1 MSEILLPRGY
11 KKEDTQKRKEWL
23 EKKTGFHLN
32 DSGPDNPEEF
42 RGIIENHVGY
52 MYLPLAAAGPLLI
65 NGSYANGEFYIPL
78 CTLEGTLTMSMTRGL
93 FLTRLSGGIKTC
105 HIKQELSRSP
115 IFIFKDIDHGKP
127 FIAWINE
134 HYEKIKSE
142 AESTTRH
149 GRLLR
154 IDKYPSQN
162 SVILDFVYDTAE
174 ASGQNMVTI
183 ATHKACRYIND
194 NFRCDSGFRYY
205 IESNFNGDKNPAYK
219 SLLLGRSHYVVGS
232 ALIEGRFLR
241 RILKVSAR
249 DYVDGWLQ
257 CTRGSQEAGIFGMNM
272 HVANALTAIY
282 LATGQDA
289 ASVVENSGGIISY
302 EVRNSSDLYATI
314 TMPSITVGTVG
325 GGTRLKQARKNLEF
339 LGCTGKD
346 SSKKFAEIVCAC
358 ALALELSLGGAI
370 ASDEFA
376 FSHARY
382 GRNE

>member
-1 MSEILLPRGY
+1 MSELLPPRGY
-11 KKEDTQKRKEWL
+11 KKEDTEKRKKWL

-32 DSGPDNPEEF
+32 ETGPDNPEDF
-42 RGIIENHVGY
+42 KGIIENHVGY
-52 MYLPLAAAGPLLI
+52 MHLPLAIAGPLLI
-65 NGSYANGEFYIPL
+65 DGTYAKGEFYIPL

-93 FLTRLSGGIKTC
+93 FLTHLSGGIKTN

-115 IFIFKDIDHGKP
+115 IFIFKDIDKCIP
-127 FIAWINE
+127 FIEWVNQNFEIL
-134 HYEKIKSE
+134 KRE
-142 AESTTRH
+142 AESTTRY
-149 GRLLR
+149 GKLLR

-183 ATHKACRYIND
+183 ATHKACRYIID
-194 NFRCDSGFRYY
+194 NYKCESGFRYY

-219 SLLLGRSHYVVGS
+219 SLLLGRSHFVVAS
-232 ALIEGRFLR
+232 TLIEGRLLK
-241 RILKVSAR
+241 RILRVTAKE
-249 DYVDGWLQ
+249 YVDGWIQ
-257 CTRGSQEAGIFGMNM
+257 CTRGSTEAGIFGMNM

-289 ASVVENSGGIISY
+289 ASVVENAGGIISY
-302 EVRNSSDLYATI
+302 EVRNSNDLFATI

-325 GGTRLKQARKNLEF
+325 GGTRLKQARKNLEM

-346 SSKKFAEIVCAC
+346 SSKKLAEIVCAC

-370 ASDEFA
+370 VSDEFA
-376 FSHARY
+376 FSHSKY
-382 GRNE
+382 GRK

>member
-1 MSEILLPRGY
+1 MSELLPPRGY
-11 KKEDTQKRKEWL
+11 KKEDTEKRKKWL

-32 DSGPDNPEEF
+32 ETGPDNPEDF
-42 RGIIENHVGY
+42 KGIIENHVGY
-52 MYLPLAAAGPLLI
+52 MHLPLAIAGPLLI
-65 NGSYANGEFYIPL
+65 DGTYAKGEFYIPF

-93 FLTRLSGGIKTC
+93 FLTHLSGGIKTN

-115 IFIFKDIDHGKP
+115 IFIFKDIDKCIP
-127 FIAWINE
+127 FIEWVNQNFEIL
-134 HYEKIKSE
+134 KRE
-142 AESTTRH
+142 AESTTRY
-149 GRLLR
+149 GKLLR

-183 ATHKACRYIND
+183 ATHKACRYIID
-194 NFRCDSGFRYY
+194 NYKCESGFRYY

-219 SLLLGRSHYVVGS
+219 SLLLGRSHFVVAS
-232 ALIEGRFLR
+232 TLIEGRLLK
-241 RILKVSAR
+241 RILRVTAKE
-249 DYVDGWLQ
+249 YVDGWIQ
-257 CTRGSQEAGIFGMNM
+257 CTRGSTEAGIFGMNM

-289 ASVVENSGGIISY
+289 ASVVENAGGIISY
-302 EVRNSSDLYATI
+302 EVRNSNDLFATI

-325 GGTRLKQARKNLEF
+325 GGTRLKQARKNLEM

-346 SSKKFAEIVCAC
+346 SSKKLAEIVCAC

-370 ASDEFA
+370 VSDEFA
-376 FSHARY
+376 FSHSKY
-382 GRNE
+382 GRK